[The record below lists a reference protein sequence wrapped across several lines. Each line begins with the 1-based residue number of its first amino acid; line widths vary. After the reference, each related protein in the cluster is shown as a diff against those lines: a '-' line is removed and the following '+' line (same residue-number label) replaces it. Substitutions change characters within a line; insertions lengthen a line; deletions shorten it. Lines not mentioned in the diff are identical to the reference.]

1 MFFHDF
7 DTISEVVQRALD
19 NNTKIEIDNNTYLLL
34 LIRSL
39 SFVVL

>member
-19 NNTKIEIDNNTYLLL
+19 NNTKIE
-34 LIRSL
+34 RK
-39 SFVVL
+39 